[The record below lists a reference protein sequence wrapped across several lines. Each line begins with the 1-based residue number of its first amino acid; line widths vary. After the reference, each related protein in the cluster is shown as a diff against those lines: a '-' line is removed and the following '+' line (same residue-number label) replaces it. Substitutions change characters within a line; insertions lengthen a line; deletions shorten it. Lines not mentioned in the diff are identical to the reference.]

1 MDSLSRKS
9 THTVSMA
16 TNSSSNIVTEY
27 GHDASTDL
35 FQVRDNERKIYQQ
48 KIPVQYSFQDKVV
61 SMLPPPPPP
70 PPCGTKDPI
79 PLLVEVIDSIACLV
93 GV

>member
-35 FQVRDNERKIYQQ
+35 FQVGDKMELGRKYYQQ
-48 KIPVQYSFQDKVV
+48 RILVQYSYQ
-61 SMLPPPPPP
+61 
-70 PPCGTKDPI
+70 I
-79 PLLVEVIDSIACLV
+79 
-93 GV
+93 

>member
-61 SMLPPPPPP
+61 GMLPPPPPP
-70 PPCGTKDPI
+70 RGTKDPI